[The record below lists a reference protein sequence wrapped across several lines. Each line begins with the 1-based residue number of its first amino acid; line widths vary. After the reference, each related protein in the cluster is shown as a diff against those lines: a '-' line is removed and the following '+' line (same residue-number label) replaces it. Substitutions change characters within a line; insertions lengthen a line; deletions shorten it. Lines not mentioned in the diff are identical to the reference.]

1 MNTYS
6 LESFINFCDDMQIAE
21 ESAHQIKS
29 VFKKEM
35 KQIESL
41 RKEATTVK
49 GDIKKTLECYIK
61 AEEILEQLRSKVN
74 SMDVST
80 FDKVISGTA
89 TIISI
94 ATGVGAAIGMNILF
108 KKVLN
113 ERKVLNESHAFSSM
127 IVGGTAGGTVWKI
140 TKGARNRKYAKQ
152 DILYTI
158 NNEIEKV
165 KICINVLKNPDK
177 YKKYLPDKDYS
188 DEKLM
193 NAYDSKKVDDIMPL
207 VNKLLKILNNKL
219 QRNLKEI
226 GCDGEFTYK
235 NKYKCIYYTD
245 ESTFFDT
252 WPDGPTPNWKKW
264 VDIDELFREIV
275 EDFVSNNRAEL
286 KKLNADIKADN
297 PDDVLTAIIRFND

>member
-1 MNTYS
+1 MNTNYS
-6 LESFINFCDDMQIAE
+6 LESFISFCDDIQIAE

-41 RKEATTVK
+41 RKEAATVK

-61 AEEILEQLRSKVN
+61 AEEILDQLRSKVN

-80 FDKVISGTA
+80 FDKAISGTA

-94 ATGVGAAIGMNILF
+94 ATGVGTAIGMNILF
-108 KKVLN
+108 K
-113 ERKVLNESHAFSSM
+113 KVLNESHAFSSM

-207 VNKLLKILNNKL
+207 VNKL

-252 WPDGPTPNWKKW
+252 WPNGPTPNWKKW

-286 KKLNADIKADN
+286 KKLNADITADN